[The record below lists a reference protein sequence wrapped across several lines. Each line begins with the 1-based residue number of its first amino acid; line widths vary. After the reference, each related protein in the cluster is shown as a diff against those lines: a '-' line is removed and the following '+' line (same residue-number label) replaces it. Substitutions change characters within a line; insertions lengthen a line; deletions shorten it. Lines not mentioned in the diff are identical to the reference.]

1 MRLHDLMRDELVD
14 VRADAE
20 AITSRAVTARAHRRL
35 AWAASGVAAAA
46 IVGLGA
52 WALTGHDTS
61 NRAIDPADGSSTVP
75 ATPRVVAGA
84 LATAVDDGSL
94 GDLGTPTSWAG
105 LDASPAGYGAVAS
118 WGRSGGSDSGESG
131 TVRLYV
137 FHPDAAARALLGLSA
152 SASTAP
158 LDLGALCSE
167 VTAPATCHHDNLPD
181 GDSVLTIDATAP
193 SDSSSSVDIPTT
205 MVALSSPRRDIV
217 VFAVGQAVST
227 SISWT
232 PPATDRLVALVEQPW
247 WGWNLPSSDASAG
260 AALPNYTQQRLSPGQ
275 LGGTSSSS
283 SGSGSAAPEP
293 SAAVSASGSAVAG
306 EVNGSASSAASS
318 SSAAPAGAP

>member
-1 MRLHDLMRDELVD
+1 MRLHELMRDELVD

-61 NRAIDPADGSSTVP
+61 NRAIDPADESSTVP

-94 GDLGTPTSWAG
+94 GDLGTPTAWAG

-118 WGRSGGSDSGESG
+118 WGRPGSNPGDTG

-181 GDSVLTIDATAP
+181 GDSVLTIDATAASNSP
-193 SDSSSSVDIPTT
+193 SSVDIPTT
-205 MVALSSPRRDIV
+205 MAVLSSPARNVV
-217 VFAVGQAVST
+217 VFAVGQGAPAPS
-227 SISWT
+227 SWT
-232 PPATDRLVALVEQPW
+232 PPATDRLVTLVEQPW
-247 WGWNLPSSDASAG
+247 WGWNLPSSYASAG
-260 AALPNYTQQRLSPGQ
+260 AALPKYTQQRLSPGQ

-306 EVNGSASSAASS
+306 DVNGSSASS
-318 SSAAPAGAP
+318 SSAP